1 MLYFL
6 SINILIISFGL
17 LIYLIMNHKK
27 IEDYRKGLEKDLE
40 TEKIYKYLQMKGYKI
55 VQNKIYSY
63 YMLLNGKYA
72 EIQLKPDLTVTK
84 NGKKYA
90 VIINEEDEIEK
101 NSLLRKKI
109 SEIYF
114 TGYFFGVI
122 VYNIS
127 NAKLDKIIYI
137 NRKEKYNKKVFQI
150 LIIIIMIL
158 STLCSFYTLNFFLN
172 R

>member
-6 SINILIISFGL
+6 SVFILIIASGL
-17 LIYLIMNHKK
+17 LVYLIKNHKK
-27 IEDYRKGLEKDLE
+27 IKDFRKGLEKDLN
-40 TEKIYKYLQMKGYKI
+40 TEKIYKYIQMKGYKI
-55 VQNKIYSY
+55 IQNKVYSY

-72 EIQLKPDLTVTK
+72 EIQLKPELTVTK

-90 VIINEEDEIEK
+90 VIINKDKEIEK
-101 NSLLRKKI
+101 NTELRKKI
-109 SEIYF
+109 AEIYY

-122 VYNIS
+122 VYNV
-127 NAKLDKIIYI
+127 NNTKLDKIIYV
-137 NRKEKYNKKVFQI
+137 NRKERYNKKVFQI
-150 LIIIIMIL
+150 LIVIIMIL